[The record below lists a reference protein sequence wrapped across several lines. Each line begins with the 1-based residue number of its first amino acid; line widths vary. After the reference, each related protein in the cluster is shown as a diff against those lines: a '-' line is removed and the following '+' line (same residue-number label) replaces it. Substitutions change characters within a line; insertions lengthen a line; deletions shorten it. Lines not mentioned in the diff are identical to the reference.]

1 MLTDQILFQ
10 EEDDKLPPIN
20 RQTSPWEILVV
31 DDDPSVHDVT
41 RLALADF
48 QFDKRPLELVHAS
61 SATEAR
67 QILTERSGIALALVD
82 VVMESDHAGL
92 ELVDWIRNELNN
104 KFIRLV
110 LRTGQPGQAP
120 EQHVILKYDI
130 NDYKEK
136 TELTLNKLHTL
147 LITSLRNYKN
157 LAALEKSRMG
167 LERMVSASREF
178 PMHGT
183 LDNFISGVL
192 LQLQAILSGQQAV
205 FSRSFGLVDHDTHSK
220 ASHQIVVAGTGVYSN
235 YASRHL
241 SEIANPKL
249 IELVNHA
256 LREKQS
262 QYFDTSCV
270 IYFDNSYGNSGVLY
284 MDGCDQQLDHLDKHL
299 LDLFCTNTSYAFDNL
314 HLNQEIEKTQQ
325 EISFTLGKI
334 AEFRSKETGE
344 HIARVSLTAQKL
356 AHLLGLDEAQAQLIL
371 TAMPMHDIG
380 KIAIPDDI
388 LHSSNRLDYE
398 QWKVMK
404 THAQIGYEM
413 LKGSNRKLFRAA
425 AVIAH
430 QHHENWDGSGY
441 PNGLAGKDIHLY
453 ARIASVA
460 DVFDALGHKRCY
472 KDAWPLSQ
480 IVDYFREQRGQKFD
494 PRITDLLLDH
504 IEVFTDIA
512 RTHPDLN

>member
-10 EEDDKLPPIN
+10 EEDNKLPPIN
-20 RQTSPWEILVV
+20 LQTPPWEILVV

-41 RLALADF
+41 RLALAGF
-48 QFDKRPLELVHAS
+48 EFDNRPVELIYAS
-61 SATEAR
+61 SANEAR
-67 QILTERSGIALALVD
+67 QALTEHSDIAMALVD

-92 ELVDWIRNELNN
+92 ELIDWIRNELKN

-120 EQHVILKYDI
+120 EQHVILEYDI

-136 TELTLNKLHTL
+136 TELTVSKLHTV

-157 LAALEKSRMG
+157 LTALEKSRMG

-205 FSRSFGLVDHDTHSK
+205 FSRSFGLVDHHSHNK
-220 ASHQIVVAGTGVYSN
+220 ARNQIVIAGTGDYSN
-235 YASRHL
+235 YASQRL

-249 IELVNHA
+249 IEQVDRA
-256 LREKQS
+256 LQKKQS

-270 IYFDNSYGNSGVLY
+270 IYFDNSYGNSGILY

-325 EISFTLGKI
+325 EIAFTLGTI

-356 AHLLGLDEAQAQLIL
+356 AQLLGMDDAQAQLIL

-380 KIAIPDDI
+380 KIAIPDEI
-388 LHSSNRLDYE
+388 LHSRSSLDDE

-404 THAQIGYEM
+404 THSQIGYEM
-413 LKGSNRKLFRAA
+413 LRGSNRELFKAA
-425 AVIAH
+425 ALIAH
-430 QHHENWDGSGY
+430 QHHENWDGTGY
-441 PNGLAGKDIHLY
+441 PNGLAGETIHLY

-472 KDAWPLSQ
+472 KDVWPLSQ
-480 IVDYFREQRGQKFD
+480 IIDYFKEMRGQKFD
-494 PRITDLLLDH
+494 PEITDLLLDH
-504 IEVFTDIA
+504 IDVFTQIA
-512 RTHPDLN
+512 RTHPDQM